1 MTALLDRP
9 RPARHDAPP
18 APRSAARFVL
28 PVALALYA
36 AAAVVLVLGFDSI
49 MEDALSRLS
58 AASSV
63 WSALDPKLAA
73 VGFVWTPLPALL
85 MVPFTPL
92 RVFWPELVSTGLL
105 AALLSAVAMA
115 GAVAALHGLLGDL
128 RVRPSARWTLTALFA
143 LHPLVLVYSA
153 NGMTEA
159 LLLLFLLLATR
170 RLLVWVRDGERADAT
185 HLVAAGLFLG
195 LGYLARYEAIVA
207 AAAVTVLVAA
217 TTALRTRRGPDRLP
231 AVLVDALLVGLPA
244 AAAFVL
250 WAVVS
255 WAVVG
260 SPFEQFT
267 SMYGN
272 SALVAGGTGG
282 AAGMADVGRQLLWL
296 VPLAPLVLVA
306 AAVRAVRRR
315 DPVVLVPVVLF
326 GSVLAFEW
334 VLHLAGSL
342 FGFLRYQ
349 IALVPLVAVLLGV
362 LLSRTASRTGARRG
376 PSWRTAGAVGLVAV
390 VLGSALASSA
400 VLLLTRPELASQ
412 EHLRVAPV
420 VAALGGEADP
430 DPGANGMWAD
440 DRALAARLD
449 ALDLPPGSVLAD
461 SGSAFAVV
469 AASRDPRQFV
479 ITSDDGFAAALA
491 DPPAHV
497 RYLLRNERG
506 GVDTVRATW
515 PDLGAAGGPTW
526 ARLVAEYPGAGQWSY
541 AWSLWAVGA

>member
-9 RPARHDAPP
+9 RPARHDVPP
-18 APRSAARFVL
+18 APRSAGRFVL

-36 AAAVVLVLGFDSI
+36 GAAVVLVLGFDSI

-128 RVRPSARWTLTALFA
+128 RVRRAVRWTLTVLFA

-170 RLLVWVRDGERADAT
+170 RLLGWMRDGERADAT

-217 TTALRTRRGPDRLP
+217 TTALRTRRGPDRMP

-267 SMYGN
+267 SVYGN

-282 AAGMADVGRQLLWL
+282 AAGTADVGRQLLWL

-306 AAVRAVRRR
+306 AAVQAVRRR
-315 DPVVLVPVVLF
+315 DPGVLVPVVLF

-362 LLSRTASRTGARRG
+362 LLSRRAGLRAAPRG

-420 VAALGGEADP
+420 VAALAGATDP

-449 ALDLPPGSVLAD
+449 ALGLPPGSVLAD

-515 PDLGAAGGPTW
+515 PDLGAPGGPSW

>member
-18 APRSAARFVL
+18 APRPVARFVL

-36 AAAVVLVLGFDSI
+36 TAAAVLVLGFDSI

-92 RVFWPELVSTGLL
+92 RVLWPELVSTGLL

-128 RVRPSARWTLTALFA
+128 RVRPAARWTLTVLFA

-170 RLLVWVRDGERADAT
+170 RLLVWMRDGERADAT

-217 TTALRTRRGPDRLP
+217 TTALRTRRGPDRVP
-231 AVLVDALLVGLPA
+231 NVLVDALLVGLPA

-267 SMYGN
+267 SVYGN

-282 AAGMADVGRQLLWL
+282 AAGTADVGRQLLWL

-362 LLSRTASRTGARRG
+362 LLSRGALAAGARRG

-400 VLLLTRPELASQ
+400 VLVLTRPELASQ

-420 VAALGGEADP
+420 VAALAGEADP

-449 ALDLPPGSVLAD
+449 ALDLPAGSVLAD

-469 AASRDPRQFV
+469 AASRNPRQFV
-479 ITSDDGFAAALA
+479 ITSDDGFSAALA

-515 PDLGAAGGPTW
+515 PDLGAAGGPSW
-526 ARLVAEYPGAGQWSY
+526 ARLVAEHPGAGRWSY
-541 AWSLWAVGA
+541 AWTLWEVGA